1 MTATTTTPGYRLL
14 LGDPSEVA
22 VTLVR
27 SPQHSVVAMLAQSI
41 AGHDGPAPAE
51 LVGTGATQARELAL
65 VGRSLGASTA
75 RTCAIPDCATPIPP
89 ARDVT
94 VAEQAAAL
102 RELDP
107 ERLRREV
114 TECFGPDAAVDPAWR
129 DSLQDPT
136 EWYSAMADLSQ
147 QTWSRIRR
155 RWRRCEPLLTRE
167 AERVGSAVVRGQ
179 LDVLLNSLHPRLS
192 YQDGELL
199 FSHRFSPEP
208 ERLGDRRL
216 VLVPLL
222 AGPDGLLV
230 SLDQPDLVYLG
241 YPLPGATGSPSH
253 RHRHRHGDDDT
264 LSTVLGPLRAAALR
278 ALGRPLNAGE
288 LAAEIGCA
296 PNTVTYHCD
305 QLEAAGLVRRRR
317 VRQSVEISRTLRG
330 DQLVDVLS

>member
-1 MTATTTTPGYRLL
+1 MTATTTAPGYRLL
-14 LGDPSEVA
+14 LDDPSEVP

-27 SPQHSVVAMLAQSI
+27 SPQHSVVAMLTQSI
-41 AGHDGPAPAE
+41 VGHSGPAPAE
-51 LVGTGATQARELAL
+51 LVGTGVTQARELAL
-65 VGRSLGASTA
+65 IGRSLGATTA

-89 ARDVT
+89 VRDVT

-107 ERLRREV
+107 DRLRREV
-114 TECFGPDAAVDPAWR
+114 IDCFGPDAVVDPAWQA
-129 DSLQDPT
+129 SLQDPS

-192 YQDGELL
+192 YRDGELL

-222 AGPDGLLV
+222 AGPEGLLV
-230 SLDQPDLVYLG
+230 SLDQPDIVYLG
-241 YPLPGATGSPSH
+241 YPLPGASGSAAR
-253 RHRHRHGDDDT
+253 RHRGDDEDM
-264 LSTVLGPLRAAALR
+264 LGTVMGPLRAAALR

-305 QLEAAGLVRRRR
+305 QLEAAGLVQRRR
-317 VRQSVEISRTLRG
+317 VRQSVEITRTLRG